1 MLAYLLSRSLR
12 IVPTL
17 LLAVTLIFMAAR
29 VLPGDPAEALLGQNI
44 SQQAVAAMRDQLGLN
59 EPLWKQYLTYMGN
72 VLRGDFG
79 NSLVLGGPIA
89 ELLRQV
95 LPFTAIIVFGGIGIG
110 VALGIPLG
118 ILSAVYRNRWID
130 YVTRLASL
138 SGVSMPGFVIGIVL
152 ILIFSVWLQW
162 LPSVGAGDLGNPVS
176 VLRHALL
183 PCLAGGLAM
192 AAYVTRLARSTMLE
206 VLREDYVRTARA
218 KGLAERIVLYK
229 HALRNAFIPIL
240 TLIGIYTIVMV
251 GDSITI
257 EIVFSRPGF
266 GRLIQGGIGQRDYT
280 MLQSILM
287 LYVAFAALVNLLLDL
302 LYGFLDPRIKYG
314 RREP

>member
-1 MLAYLLSRSLR
+1 MLQYLLARMLR

-17 LLAVTLIFMAAR
+17 LLAVTLIFLAAR

-44 SQQAVAAMRDQLGLN
+44 SQQAIETLRHQLGLN
-59 EPLWKQYLTYMGN
+59 EPVWKQYLGYMGN
-72 VLRGDFG
+72 LLRGNLG
-79 NSLVLGGPIA
+79 HSLVLGNPIV
-89 ELLRQV
+89 ELLGQV
-95 LPFTAIIVFGGIGIG
+95 LPFTAIIVLGGILIG
-110 VALGIPLG
+110 VTLGIPLG
-118 ILSAVYRNRWID
+118 ILCAVYRNSTID
-130 YVTRLASL
+130 YVTRLATL
-138 SGVSMPGFVIGIVL
+138 GGVSMPGFVIGIL
-152 ILIFSVWLQW
+152 LMGLFSLWLGW
-162 LPSVGAGDLGNPVS
+162 LPMVGGGEPGQPLS
-176 VLRHALL
+176 LLRHSVL

-206 VLREDYVRTARA
+206 VLREEYVRTARA
-218 KGLAERIVLYK
+218 KGLAERWVLYK

-266 GRLIQGGIGQRDYT
+266 GRLIQGGIAQRDYT

-287 LYVAFAALVNLLLDL
+287 LYVAFAAIVNLILDL
-302 LYGFLDPRIKYG
+302 IYGFLDPRIKYT
-314 RREP
+314 RREF

>member
-1 MLAYLLSRSLR
+1 MLAYLLSRTLR

-29 VLPGDPAEALLGQNI
+29 ILPGDPAEALLGQHM
-44 SQQAVAAMRDQLGLN
+44 SQQAVDAMRAQLGLN
-59 EPLWKQYLTYMGN
+59 EPLWKQYLSYMGK
-72 VLRGDFG
+72 LFRGDLG
-79 NSLVLGGPIA
+79 NSLVLGGPIVQ
-89 ELLRQV
+89 LLGQV
-95 LPFTAIIVFGGIGIG
+95 LPFTAIIVFGGIAIG
-110 VALGIPLG
+110 VVLGIPLG

-130 YVTRLASL
+130 YVTRLGTL
-138 SGVSMPGFVIGIVL
+138 SGVSMPGFVIGIIL

-162 LPSVGAGDLGNPVS
+162 LPSIGGGDLNSPAS

-218 KGLAERIVLYK
+218 KGLTERIVLYK

-287 LYVAFAALVNLLLDL
+287 LYVAFAAIVNLILDL
-302 LYGFLDPRIKYG
+302 LYGFLDPRIKYAQ
-314 RREP
+314 RDS

>member
-1 MLAYLLSRSLR
+1 
-12 IVPTL
+12 
-17 LLAVTLIFMAAR
+17 
-29 VLPGDPAEALLGQNI
+29 
-44 SQQAVAAMRDQLGLN
+44 
-59 EPLWKQYLTYMGN
+59 
-72 VLRGDFG
+72 
-79 NSLVLGGPIA
+79 
-89 ELLRQV
+89 
-95 LPFTAIIVFGGIGIG
+95 
-110 VALGIPLG
+110 
-118 ILSAVYRNRWID
+118 
-130 YVTRLASL
+130 
-138 SGVSMPGFVIGIVL
+138 MPGFVIGIIL

-162 LPSVGAGDLGNPVS
+162 LPSVGAGDLNNPAS

-218 KGLAERIVLYK
+218 KGVAERIVLYK

-287 LYVAFAALVNLLLDL
+287 LYVAFAAMINLILDL
-302 LYGFLDPRIKYG
+302 LYGFLDPRIKYAQ
-314 RREP
+314 RDS